1 MTLTD
6 RLTDVITGIG
16 IALISVPVAFI
27 VTILLVPFWSWLEA
41 MSGFESLGHSGPAEW
56 CYIIMY
62 IFLIFIGSWLLSLL
76 KKRSGIH

>member
-1 MTLTD
+1 LTLTD